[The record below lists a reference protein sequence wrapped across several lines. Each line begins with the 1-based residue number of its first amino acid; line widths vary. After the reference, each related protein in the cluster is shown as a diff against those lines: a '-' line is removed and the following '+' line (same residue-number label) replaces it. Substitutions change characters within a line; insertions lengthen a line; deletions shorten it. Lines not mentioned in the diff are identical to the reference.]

1 MPMCLCMRLCV
12 CVCVC
17 VSVYASVCLCRC
29 VCVCL
34 CIYTHMHTY
43 IEIYIYIYTYA
54 CQYTYL
60 HTYTYPYYTYVHI
73 YACMY
78 TENMKVVRS
87 SYKYDS
93 EGYVIVR
100 PEESED
106 LWHLYNLVFQGD
118 LLRANTFRKVQRV
131 DKSGAVSKE
140 VKRTTITLC
149 VKSVEYDAADD
160 ILRVSGRNV
169 EENPFIALGQHHTL
183 EVQLNNQCT
192 LYKKQ
197 WDMIHRERL
206 EEATDPHKSAEITAV
221 LIDTGVASLYL
232 ITSCLAKNLCR
243 ITVNIPRRRAYDS
256 QRTKAQTRFFTNVLT
271 AMRTH
276 INFDLVKCCLI
287 AGPGF
292 TKDEFYKWMMTESI
306 QMGFDDIVKHKDM
319 FITAKASTPCNR
331 ESHRLNAPRRFRQW
345 MCSTNCFNEILTGRA
360 TAPDKSS
367 NVSTRK
373 RYVQL
378 AQTVKLSGAVVHVI
392 SDMHVAGEQ
401 LSQLSGIAA
410 ILRFPIPEI
419 DGLDEMESTA
429 KQYEDE
435 EKEEEEEEAVDVTY
449 LEAMIGEDQGH
460 R

>member
-1 MPMCLCMRLCV
+1 MIQQWIKQDD
-12 CVCVC
+12 
-17 VSVYASVCLCRC
+17 A
-29 VCVCL
+29 
-34 CIYTHMHTY
+34 YTTKDT
-43 IEIYIYIYTYA
+43 E
-54 CQYTYL
+54 
-60 HTYTYPYYTYVHI
+60 
-73 YACMY
+73 
-78 TENMKVVRS
+78 ENMKVVRS

-306 QMGFDDIVKHKDM
+306 QMYDYVHMGIHMCVSVHPYVYVCMCVYVCVCMRDDI
-319 FITAKASTPCNR
+319 
-331 ESHRLNAPRRFRQW
+331 W
-345 MCSTNCFNEILTGRA
+345 
-360 TAPDKSS
+360 
-367 NVSTRK
+367 
-373 RYVQL
+373 
-378 AQTVKLSGAVVHVI
+378 
-392 SDMHVAGEQ
+392 
-401 LSQLSGIAA
+401 
-410 ILRFPIPEI
+410 
-419 DGLDEMESTA
+419 
-429 KQYEDE
+429 YEDN
-435 EKEEEEEEAVDVTY
+435 KVSPLSSCT
-449 LEAMIGEDQGH
+449 
-460 R
+460 

>member
-1 MPMCLCMRLCV
+1 MIQQWIKQDD
-12 CVCVC
+12 
-17 VSVYASVCLCRC
+17 A
-29 VCVCL
+29 
-34 CIYTHMHTY
+34 YTTKDT
-43 IEIYIYIYTYA
+43 E
-54 CQYTYL
+54 
-60 HTYTYPYYTYVHI
+60 
-73 YACMY
+73 
-78 TENMKVVRS
+78 ENMKVVRS

-319 FITAKASTPCNR
+319 FITAKASTPCKQG
-331 ESHRLNAPRRFRQW
+331 L
-345 MCSTNCFNEILTGRA
+345 NEILTDPVVKSRIAQTKCSTQIQAMDVFYKLLQRDPDRA
-360 TAPDKSS
+360 CYGPRQVAYAVEQCAVQTLLVTDELFRSS